1 MTGRSSGSGRA
12 LAPEDL
18 SEARGADQH
27 QHQDRPVSRALLVI
41 VALAVVAGLVLRFVT
56 TSALWLDEA
65 LSVNI
70 AALPLGDISDALRH
84 DGHPPLYYYLLH
96 GWMEL
101 FGTGDVA
108 VRALSGVFA
117 VAALPLAYVAGR
129 RRGGATV
136 GLIAVAVLAL
146 APFAL
151 RYATE
156 TRMYS
161 LVILLVFVGYL
172 LVDDVVR
179 RGRSDVGR
187 LIGLVVVTAA
197 LLYTHYWTMWLL
209 AAVGLLLVWTAW
221 RSTEAAA
228 RRNSLRAIG
237 ALVLGGVLF
246 VPWVPNL
253 LYQSA
258 HTGTPWAKASRP
270 LAAVAAALGDF
281 GGGGFRDAEVI
292 GGLLLVLVLLGVFGR
307 AVDPRHIDLDLRSVT
322 QFRTEAL
329 LVVGTLV
336 IGLAVSAASKGAFA
350 PRYAAVVF
358 PLFVLV
364 LAGGISRFVGP
375 GVQAGVLGAV
385 VVLSL
390 FGAYYNVTFARTQSD
405 ELAEGVAAH
414 AEPGDLVVYCPDQLG
429 PSGSRLMPDDVEQVT
444 YPMLTAPQFVDWV
457 DYADRNAGIDPAVV
471 AQEVVDRSNGRPIFV
486 VWNGGYRTFE
496 GQCEDFVAT
505 LEALRPGGQEL
516 VASAPASNFEFGA
529 LVRFPGAS

>member
-1 MTGRSSGSGRA
+1 MRT

-18 SEARGADQH
+18 SDDETEAQS
-27 QHQDRPVSRALLVI
+27 RPVSRPLVVLVA
-41 VALAVVAGLVLRFVT
+41 VALVAGLVLRFVT

-70 AALPLGDISDALRH
+70 AALPVGDISDALRH
-84 DGHPPLYYYLLH
+84 DGHPPFYYYVLH

-108 VRALSGVFA
+108 VRALSGLFA
-117 VAALPLAYVAGR
+117 VLALPLAYVAGR
-129 RRGGATV
+129 RRGGPTV
-136 GLIAVAVLAL
+136 GLLAVAVLAM

-161 LVILLVFVGYL
+161 LVMLLVFVGYL

-187 LIGLVVVTAA
+187 LIGLAVVTAA
-197 LLYTHYWTMWLL
+197 LLYTHYWSMWLL

-221 RSTEAAA
+221 RSTEVGA
-228 RRNSLRAIG
+228 RRNSIRAIV
-237 ALVLGGVLF
+237 ALVVGGVAF
-246 VPWVPNL
+246 APWVPNL

-258 HTGTPWAKASRP
+258 HTGTPWAKPSRP

-292 GGLLLVLVLLGVFGR
+292 GALMMLLVLLGVFGR
-307 AVDPRHIDLDLRSVT
+307 AVNARHIDLDLRSVT

-329 LVVGTLV
+329 LVVGTLG
-336 IGLAVSAASKGAFA
+336 IGLAASAASGGAFA
-350 PRYAAVVF
+350 PRYAAVIF
-358 PLFVLV
+358 PLFVLI
-364 LAGGISRFVGP
+364 LAGGLSRFVGTW
-375 GVQAGVLGAV
+375 VQAGALGTVL
-385 VVLSL
+385 VLCL

-405 ELAEGVAAH
+405 QLTDAVIADAA
-414 AEPGDLVVYCPDQLG
+414 PGDLVVYCPDQLG
-429 PSGSRLMPDDVEQVT
+429 PSGSRLLPDDIEQVT
-444 YPMLTAPQFVDWV
+444 YPMLLPPQFVDWV
-457 DYADRNAGIDPAVV
+457 DYADRNAQVDPLVV
-471 AQEVVDRSNGRPIFV
+471 AQEVVDRSNGGAIFV

-496 GQCEDFVAT
+496 GQCEVFVSA
-505 LEALRPGGQEL
+505 LEALRPGGEQL
-516 VASAPASNFEFGA
+516 VSSAPASHFEFGE
-529 LVRFPGAS
+529 LVRFPATS